1 MKIRAAVLHAANAP
15 FEIEDL
21 DLAPPQAGEVLVRV
35 QAVGVCHSDW
45 HLVTGATK
53 HVMPVVP
60 GHEGAGIVAAVGP
73 GVTRCKPGDLVAL
86 NWAPSC
92 GACFYCLHDRP
103 SLCSAYVGPL
113 WAGTMMDGTTRLSKA
128 GQPYFHFSGL
138 ACFADH
144 CVVPQDC
151 CVLLDHKVPA
161 RVAAL
166 IGCAVTTGVGAALNT
181 VKVLAGLTADHL
193 ITKQREFQAALQT
206 AAQLAADGW
215 LVTLG
220 IAPSR
225 AETGYGYIQRGAALP
240 ARGTQRA
247 YRVARFVEKPAR
259 ETAAKYAAS
268 GAYSWNSGMF
278 IWRAQR
284 VLEEMA
290 LHMPELYAGLEQIGA
305 SLGQAHAART
315 LAKIWPQLPAETID
329 YGVMEKA
336 ARVAVLPVEI
346 GWSDVGSWDVVY
358 NLLPHDAH
366 GNAVSGQHYSP
377 DTRNSLIYS
386 GHRMVATLGLQDMVV
401 VDTPTALLICPR
413 ERAQEVKLLAQM
425 AGQKPKAEKPKKKTT
440 RRAARKPPLRA
451 KTKPRKRA

>member
-1 MKIRAAVLHAANAP
+1 MAP
-15 FEIEDL
+15 KLYALILAGGSGTRLWPRSQPHMPKQFL
-21 DLAPPQAGEVLVRV
+21 DF
-35 QAVGVCHSDW
+35 
-45 HLVTGATK
+45 TGAGSLLQLAQQRLHPFIPAARTFVAT
-53 HVMPVVP
+53 HTDYRVLAHQQLRTVP
-60 GHEGAGIVAAVGP
+60 AGNILGEPAA
-73 GVTRCKPGDLVAL
+73 R
-86 NWAPSC
+86 
-92 GACFYCLHDRP
+92 
-103 SLCSAYVGPL
+103 
-113 WAGTMMDGTTRLSKA
+113 GTA
-128 GQPYFHFSGL
+128 AAIGL
-138 ACFADH
+138 AALHIRRRD
-144 CVVPQDC
+144 PQG
-151 CVLLDHKVPA
+151 VM
-161 RVAAL
+161 
-166 IGCAVTTGVGAALNT
+166 AV
-181 VKVLAGLTADHL
+181 LTADHL
-193 ITKQREFQAALQT
+193 ITKKREFQAALRT

-240 ARGTQRA
+240 ARGAQRA

-259 ETAAKYAAS
+259 DTAAKYAAS

-278 IWRAQR
+278 IWRAER

-290 LHMPELYAGLEQIGA
+290 LHMPELHAGLEQIGA
-305 SLGQAHAART
+305 ALGQAHAART
-315 LAKIWPQLPAETID
+315 LAKIWPLLPVETID

-346 GWSDVGSWDVVY
+346 GWSDVGSWDVLY

-386 GHRMVATLGLQDMVV
+386 GHRIVATLGLQDMVV

-425 AGQKPKAEKPKKKTT
+425 ATHKRTADKPKKKTAKP
-440 RRAARKPPLRA
+440 AARKPALRA

>member
-1 MKIRAAVLHAANAP
+1 MAP
-15 FEIEDL
+15 KLYALILAGGSGTRLWPRSQPHMPKQFL
-21 DLAPPQAGEVLVRV
+21 DF
-35 QAVGVCHSDW
+35 
-45 HLVTGATK
+45 TGAGSLLQLARQRLHPFIPAARTF
-53 HVMPVVP
+53 
-60 GHEGAGIVAAVGP
+60 VATHTDYRV
-73 GVTRCKPGDLVAL
+73 
-86 NWAPSC
+86 
-92 GACFYCLHDRP
+92 
-103 SLCSAYVGPL
+103 
-113 WAGTMMDGTTRLSKA
+113 
-128 GQPYFHFSGL
+128 L
-138 ACFADH
+138 AH
-144 CVVPQDC
+144 QQ
-151 CVLLDHKVPA
+151 LRKVPA
-161 RVAAL
+161 GNILGEPAARGTAAAIGLAAL
-166 IGCAVTTGVGAALNT
+166 HIRRRDPLGVMAV
-181 VKVLAGLTADHL
+181 LTADHL
-193 ITKQREFQAALQT
+193 ISKKREFQAALRT

-240 ARGTQRA
+240 ARGAQRA

-259 ETAAKYAAS
+259 DTAAKYAAS

-278 IWRAQR
+278 IWRAER

-290 LHMPELYAGLEQIGA
+290 LHMPELHAGLEQIGA
-305 SLGQAHAART
+305 ALGQAHAART
-315 LAKIWPQLPAETID
+315 LAKIWPLLPVETID

-358 NLLPHDAH
+358 NLLPHDAN

-386 GHRMVATLGLQDMVV
+386 GHRIVATLGLQDMVV

-425 AGQKPKAEKPKKKTT
+425 ATHKRTADKPKKKTAKP
-440 RRAARKPPLRA
+440 AARKPALRA